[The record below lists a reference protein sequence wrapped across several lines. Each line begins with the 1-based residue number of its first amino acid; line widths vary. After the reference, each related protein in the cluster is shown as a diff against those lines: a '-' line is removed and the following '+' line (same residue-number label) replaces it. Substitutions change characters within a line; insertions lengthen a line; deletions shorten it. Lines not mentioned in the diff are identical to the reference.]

1 MPRLD
6 KGEGWVDMPTSDPLT
21 RVRLQRN
28 PDNPDQWV
36 VWRQTYVPSL
46 VGEANQ
52 TEANENDGKRWGEG
66 RIAARIPLHIL
77 YGKEL
82 GPAFKAGDDDY
93 LKQFLNR
100 SENQWMRTFRGRL

>member
-1 MPRLD
+1 
-6 KGEGWVDMPTSDPLT
+6 MPTSDPLT
-21 RVRLQRN
+21 RVRIQRN

-52 TEANENDGKRWGEG
+52 AEANENDGKRWGEG

-77 YGKEL
+77 FGKEL
-82 GPAFKAGDDDY
+82 GEAFKAADETY
-93 LKQFLNR
+93 LKKFLNR
-100 SENQWMRTFRGRL
+100 SENAWMRTFKGTL